1 MGQIN
6 GLSSGYF
13 PRRENQMVSVTLE
26 DFEDLCTS
34 EGLPAGADFG
44 SKSEYGPLIFQEPNL
59 SLNGLFKKLL
69 CFIFSN
75 FQKFHPFFTPCHE
88 NSGKYGSLLVAWRQC
103 LDEHASGKSGLPR
116 GFSWLL
122 VIGGGGFGCLLLC
135 SFPLKWW
142 QHWHCFFDT
151 CDNWTSHN
159 SFKRFRKKHRFCR
172 PFLFVA

>member
-122 VIGGGGFGCLLLC
+122 VIGGGQNRKG
-135 SFPLKWW
+135 PLKALKFD
-142 QHWHCFFDT
+142 QLQQVTRNFF
-151 CDNWTSHN
+151 N
-159 SFKRFRKKHRFCR
+159 SK
-172 PFLFVA
+172 L